1 MAKQKIKEN
10 SFEAGTAGSSGVVN
24 YSVGYGTPAGGN
36 ITQSP
41 SKFSSS
47 EKGTTHFVP
56 NTSSG
61 SATLPTLPDRPDR
74 VGNNQGMN
82 GKDVLSPYGISAQ
95 QDGNTPLDPDKQY
108 DTQVDQI
115 FTKKQ
120 TPSPD
125 EIMSALQYELGNM
138 VCKDKAIA
146 KQTVLQNL
154 RTDPLFYSRLNML
167 NIDDDKMKVDES
179 TFSKTKAVLDQMVAA
194 KQKSVAVANTPE
206 ISKIFKE
213 LADRR
218 FSHRKD
224 VSS

>member
-36 ITQSP
+36 ITQNP
-41 SKFSSS
+41 SSFSSS
-47 EKGTTHFVP
+47 EKGTTHFIP

-82 GKDVLSPYGISAQ
+82 GKDVLSPSGISAQ
-95 QDGNTPLDPDKQY
+95 QAGNTPLDPDKQY
-108 DTQVDQI
+108 DPQVDQL
-115 FTKKQ
+115 FQKKQ
-120 TPSPD
+120 TPSTD
-125 EIMSALQYELGNM
+125 EIMSGLQFELSNM

-154 RTDPLFYSRLNML
+154 KKNPFFYSRLNML

-179 TFSKTKAVLDQMVAA
+179 STFSKTKNVLDEMIEN
-194 KQKSVAVANTPE
+194 KKKSVANAATPE
-206 ISKIFKE
+206 LNKIFKE
-213 LADRR
+213 LTNKR
-218 FSHRKD
+218 FHRNN
-224 VSS
+224 